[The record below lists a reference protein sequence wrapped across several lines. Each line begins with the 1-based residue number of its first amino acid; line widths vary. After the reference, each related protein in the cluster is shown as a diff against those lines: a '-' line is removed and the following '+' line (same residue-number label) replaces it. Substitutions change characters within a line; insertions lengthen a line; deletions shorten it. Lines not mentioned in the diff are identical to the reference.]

1 MSRACTSVLV
11 GVVSPV
17 LEILLP
23 SKMAKFPFQGMD
35 YMAMVIEKFNQSE
48 SAQKNHASRD
58 RCHVHVHQF
67 WWVSPLQFRR
77 FGYLSKTAKFHF
89 RGMDYSPWSSKNLIY
104 WNRLKKFM
112 QVGVDIKCMHTNIGS
127 LKIENV
133 SVIIVTRQR
142 YRLLQRY
149 YNIKIGSKNQHHPL
163 HASHVN
169 YHFVKY
175 CTLGVLY

>member
-1 MSRACTSVLV
+1 
-11 GVVSPV
+11 
-17 LEILLP
+17 
-23 SKMAKFPFQGMD
+23 
-35 YMAMVIEKFNQSE
+35 MVIEKFNQSE

-67 WWVSPLQFRR
+67 WSVSPLQFRR